1 MTVTTSTQGYLEGP
15 YLEGPYLTTLA
26 QGAAGWQA
34 TIVIAAAKNSG
45 QQASLTI
52 NAQKASGQQANL
64 IINAQKASGQQA
76 NLIIN
81 AQKASG
87 QQASLTVVDAQSPYG
102 MQSLLTI
109 VDYTSPH
116 AMQSTLVIDGQK
128 ASGQQA
134 SLTIVDSQVPYAF
147 QATLVIASGPAAGMQ
162 ASITVA
168 GANKAEAMQV
178 LVGITDYLKAGGMQ
192 SDLQVVGYMAARGF
206 EVRLDKYPTGV
217 CPGEGGYLEADYL
230 AEPYLTPLFCT
241 RPGMQVNILV
251 GEEDPA
257 AMQARLVI
265 EARATYGMQAD
276 LTINALR
283 PYGQQAHVT
292 INSDEPYG
300 MQSRVTIVDKLR
312 AYGQQALLR
321 IDALRP
327 AGMQADVVR
336 LTSYAMQS
344 LATIYN
350 TTNLRI
356 LCAFPSRGLTS
367 SNWTSNSTLAGDFSV
382 QNLDTDVVEQVWRSN
397 NALTGVRLVT
407 DTGLPQGVFLDT
419 AAILNHNLTKSA
431 TVTLLGSNDP
441 TFSVIGIAI
450 PLEARLTNMFY
461 IAPDLPAA
469 GHRYWRFDID
479 DPTNPETFLEIG
491 TVVFGASEIFQG
503 ECFVDEIEFELKD
516 FADTVRTEGFTN
528 VANSRTQKRRLRLDF
543 RSLVFQNRN
552 FTIMREMF
560 QRERTVQKC
569 LWIPTPSATLQ
580 DVTARFAVFGK
591 LSVIPTEKHNNKGPN
606 FDYVTFT
613 ADVDESL

>member
-34 TIVIAAAKNSG
+34 TFVIEDDRALG
-45 QQASLTI
+45 QQASF
-52 NAQKASGQQANL
+52 N
-64 IINAQKASGQQA
+64 II
-76 NLIIN
+76 
-81 AQKASG
+81 
-87 QQASLTVVDAQSPYG
+87 
-102 MQSLLTI
+102 
-109 VDYTSPH
+109 DYP
-116 AMQSTLVIDGQK
+116 L
-128 ASGQQA
+128 
-134 SLTIVDSQVPYAF
+134 PYAH
-147 QATLVIASGPAAGMQ
+147 QARLVIAAGPAAGMQ

-168 GANKAEAMQV
+168 GANKAEAMQA
-178 LVGITDYLKAGGMQ
+178 LVEIVDFLEAAGQQASVQIAGYL
-192 SDLQVVGYMAARGF
+192 AAKGF

-217 CPGEGGYLEADYL
+217 CPGEGGYLEGGYL
-230 AEPYLTPLFCT
+230 LEPYLTPLFCT
-241 RPGMQVNILV
+241 RPGMQVNIIV
-251 GEEDPA
+251 GEES
-257 AMQARLVI
+257 
-265 EARATYGMQAD
+265 
-276 LTINALR
+276 
-283 PYGQQAHVT
+283 PYGL
-292 INSDEPYG
+292 
-300 MQSRVTIVDKLR
+300 QSKTTIVDKLR

-382 QNLDTDVVEQVWRSN
+382 QNLDSDVVEQVWRSN
-397 NALTGVRLVT
+397 NTLVGVRVTT

-431 TVTLLGSNDP
+431 TITMIGSNDP
-441 TFSVIGIAI
+441 TFAVIGIAI
-450 PLEARLTNMFY
+450 PLETRLTNIFY

-469 GHRYWRFDID
+469 GYRYWRFDID
-479 DPTNPETFLEIG
+479 DPTNPEAYLEIG
-491 TVVFGASEIFQG
+491 TLLFGASEIFQG

-516 FADTVRTEGFTN
+516 FASTVRTEGFTN

-552 FTIMREMF
+552 FTVMREMF

-613 ADVDESL
+613 TDVDESL